1 MFGSKKSVKIDND
14 LYVRLTEVAAQQ
26 GYSSTQELI
35 IHLCEREIAAT
46 LQEKLDQSQVEQQL
60 RGLGYIE

>member
-1 MFGSKKSVKIDND
+1 MFGSKKTVKIDKD
-14 LYVRLTEVAAQQ
+14 LYVRLTEVASKQ

>member
-1 MFGSKKSVKIDND
+1 MFGSKKTVKIDKD
-14 LYVRLTEVAAQQ
+14 LYVRLTEVASRQ
-26 GYSSTQELI
+26 GYSSTEELI
-35 IHLCEREIAAT
+35 VHLCEREIAAT